1 MKPGD
6 ELAQCFPNCVA
17 LSAHFPRECN
27 GKDANTLPLL
37 AQNTQNP
44 ARFLA
49 ETWQGLVSKDIQQ
62 NERRKHSPK
71 HLNHTSKKEDL
82 MKQILSYTFL
92 RKVPQIPLWRIAAR
106 AHLRKTTA
114 QTS

>member
-6 ELAQCFPNCVA
+6 ELPQCFPNRVA
-17 LSAHFPRECN
+17 LSAHLLQECN

-37 AQNTQNP
+37 AQNAQNP
-44 ARFLA
+44 VRFLA

-71 HLNHTSKKEDL
+71 HLYHTSQREGL
-82 MKQILSYTFL
+82 MKQILSYAFL
-92 RKVPQIPLWRIAAR
+92 RKAPQIPL
-106 AHLRKTTA
+106 
-114 QTS
+114 

>member
-6 ELAQCFPNCVA
+6 ELTQCFPNRIA
-17 LSAHFPRECN
+17 LSAHLLQECN

-44 ARFLA
+44 ARYLA

-62 NERRKHSPK
+62 NKRRKHSPR
-71 HLNHTSKKEDL
+71 HLYHTSQREDL
-82 MKQILSYTFL
+82 MKQVLSDAFL
-92 RKVPQIPLWRIAAR
+92 GKAPQIPLLRITVR
-106 AHLRKTTA
+106 AHLD
-114 QTS
+114 

>member
-6 ELAQCFPNCVA
+6 ELAQCFPNRVA
-17 LSAHFPRECN
+17 LSAHFPQECN
-27 GKDANTLPLL
+27 GKDANTLSLL

-62 NERRKHSPK
+62 IERRKHSPQY
-71 HLNHTSKKEDL
+71 LYHTSLKEDL
-82 MKQILSYTFL
+82 MKQVLSDDFL
-92 RKVPQIPLWRIAAR
+92 RNAPQIPL
-106 AHLRKTTA
+106 
-114 QTS
+114 

>member
-6 ELAQCFPNCVA
+6 ELTQCFPNRVA
-17 LSAHFPRECN
+17 LSAHFPQECT
-27 GKDANTLPLL
+27 GKGTNTLPFL

-49 ETWQGLVSKDIQQ
+49 ETWQGLISKDIQQ

-71 HLNHTSKKEDL
+71 HLYHTSQREDL
-82 MKQILSYTFL
+82 MKQVLSDTFL
-92 RKVPQIPLWRIAAR
+92 EKVPQIPL
-106 AHLRKTTA
+106 
-114 QTS
+114 

>member
-6 ELAQCFPNCVA
+6 ELTRCFPNRVA
-17 LSAHFPRECN
+17 LSAHFPQECT
-27 GKDANTLPLL
+27 GKGANTLPFL

-62 NERRKHSPK
+62 SERRKHSPN
-71 HLNHTSKKEDL
+71 HLYHISQKEDL
-82 MKQILSYTFL
+82 MKQVLSYAFL
-92 RKVPQIPLWRIAAR
+92 RKVPQIPL
-106 AHLRKTTA
+106 
-114 QTS
+114 

>member
-6 ELAQCFPNCVA
+6 ELTQCFPNCVA
-17 LSAHFPRECN
+17 LSAHLLQECN

-37 AQNTQNP
+37 AQNIQNP

-62 NERRKHSPK
+62 IEWQKHSPQY
-71 HLNHTSKKEDL
+71 LYHTSRKEDL
-82 MKQILSYTFL
+82 MKQVLSDVFL
-92 RKVPQIPLWRIAAR
+92 RKAPQIPL
-106 AHLRKTTA
+106 
-114 QTS
+114 

>member
-6 ELAQCFPNCVA
+6 ELTQCFPNRVA
-17 LSAHFPRECN
+17 LSAHFPQECT
-27 GKDANTLPLL
+27 GKGANTLPFL

-62 NERRKHSPK
+62 NERRKHSPQY
-71 HLNHTSKKEDL
+71 LYHTILKEDL
-82 MKQILSYTFL
+82 MKQILFYTFL
-92 RKVPQIPLWRIAAR
+92 RKAPQIPL
-106 AHLRKTTA
+106 
-114 QTS
+114 

>member
-6 ELAQCFPNCVA
+6 ELTQCFPNCVA
-17 LSAHFPRECN
+17 LSAHLLHECN

-37 AQNTQNP
+37 AQNIQNP

-62 NERRKHSPK
+62 IERRKHGPK
-71 HLNHTSKKEDL
+71 HLYHTSEKEDL
-82 MKQILSYTFL
+82 MKQILSYAFL
-92 RKVPQIPLWRIAAR
+92 RKAPQIPL
-106 AHLRKTTA
+106 
-114 QTS
+114 

>member
-6 ELAQCFPNCVA
+6 DLAQCFPNRVA
-17 LSAHFPRECN
+17 LSAHFPQECN
-27 GKDANTLPLL
+27 GKDENAPPLL

-62 NERRKHSPK
+62 IERRKHSPQY
-71 HLNHTSKKEDL
+71 LYHTSLKEDL
-82 MKQILSYTFL
+82 MKQVLSDVFL
-92 RKVPQIPLWRIAAR
+92 RKVPQIPL
-106 AHLRKTTA
+106 
-114 QTS
+114 

>member
-6 ELAQCFPNCVA
+6 ELTKCFPNRVA
-17 LSAHFPRECN
+17 LSAHFPQECN
-27 GKDANTLPLL
+27 GKDENAPPLL
-37 AQNTQNP
+37 AQNAQNP

-62 NERRKHSPK
+62 IERRKHSPNR
-71 HLNHTSKKEDL
+71 LYHTSQREDL

-92 RKVPQIPLWRIAAR
+92 GKAP
-106 AHLRKTTA
+106 
-114 QTS
+114 

>member
-6 ELAQCFPNCVA
+6 ELTQCFPNRIA
-17 LSAHFPRECN
+17 LSAHLLQECN

-37 AQNTQNP
+37 AQNAQNP

-62 NERRKHSPK
+62 SERRKHNPNR
-71 HLNHTSKKEDL
+71 LYHTSQREDL

-92 RKVPQIPLWRIAAR
+92 RKVPQIPL
-106 AHLRKTTA
+106 
-114 QTS
+114 

>member
-6 ELAQCFPNCVA
+6 ELTQCFPNRVA
-17 LSAHFPRECN
+17 LSAHFPQECTSK
-27 GKDANTLPLL
+27 GANTLPFL

-71 HLNHTSKKEDL
+71 YLYHTSQREDL
-82 MKQILSYTFL
+82 MKQVLSDTFL
-92 RKVPQIPLWRIAAR
+92 GKAP
-106 AHLRKTTA
+106 
-114 QTS
+114 

>member
-6 ELAQCFPNCVA
+6 ELTQCFPNRVA
-17 LSAHFPRECN
+17 LSALLPQECT
-27 GKDANTLPLL
+27 GKGANTLPFL

-71 HLNHTSKKEDL
+71 YLYHTSQREDL
-82 MKQILSYTFL
+82 MKQVLSDTFL
-92 RKVPQIPLWRIAAR
+92 GKAP
-106 AHLRKTTA
+106 
-114 QTS
+114 